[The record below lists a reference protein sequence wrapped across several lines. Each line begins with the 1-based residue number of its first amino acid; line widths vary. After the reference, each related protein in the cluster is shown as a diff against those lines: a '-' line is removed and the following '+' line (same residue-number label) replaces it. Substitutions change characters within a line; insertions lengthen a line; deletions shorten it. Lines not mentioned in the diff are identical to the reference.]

1 VESVPIIQINEDEC
15 RRFQVAAELAG
26 KKWTASILMAA
37 ARGAKRFSEYRSIV
51 LGVSDRLLSVRLR
64 ELEREQLLVRT
75 VIATTPVQVRYSLT
89 PRGMELIQGLQPL
102 VHWGN
107 RWGDEAVPPPPA

>member
-1 VESVPIIQINEDEC
+1 
-15 RRFQVAAELAG
+15 
-26 KKWTASILMAA
+26 MAA
-37 ARGAKRFSEYRSIV
+37 ARGAERFSEYRSMV

-89 PRGMELIQGLQPL
+89 PRGVELIQGLQPL
-102 VHWGN
+102 VQWGN